1 MRTHGRKI
9 YPSTLSERRLL
20 LQLGGTPALHI
31 PRGVNPFL
39 IARKL
44 ARAARSE
51 HPDLLFVRER
61 LARKYKPMPRPRP
74 APEGETPP
82 QNPATP
88 VTVASACNEASGAE
102 RAA

>member
-1 MRTHGRKI
+1 MRTHGRML

-20 LQLGGTPALHI
+20 LQLGGTPALRI
-31 PRGVNPFL
+31 PRGLNPFL

-44 ARAARSE
+44 ARAARFE

-61 LARKYKPMPRPRP
+61 LARKHKPVPQPRPGP
-74 APEGETPP
+74 EHEAPV
-82 QNPATP
+82 QNPGVPLA
-88 VTVASACNEASGAE
+88 VVSVSAGTSNAE